1 MSRNARVNRMGRK
14 VKYSRTK
21 AMLEKL
27 HGHNKILAHEHTKQQ
42 GEIDSLKKMLKE

>member
-1 MSRNARVNRMGRK
+1 MGRK
-14 VKYSRTK
+14 VKYSRTR

-42 GEIDSLKKMLKE
+42 SEISSLKVLLKEEL